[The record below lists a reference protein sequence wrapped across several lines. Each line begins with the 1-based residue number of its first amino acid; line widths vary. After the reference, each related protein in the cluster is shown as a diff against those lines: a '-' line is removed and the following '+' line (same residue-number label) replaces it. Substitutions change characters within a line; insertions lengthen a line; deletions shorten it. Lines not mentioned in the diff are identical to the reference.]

1 MTMSRLQRLVATATA
16 NHATLPQV
24 SVDATTPLD
33 DLYLATPDRLAFA
46 LGWLV
51 AAEVIAARHATSG
64 IDALPVYHRER
75 GWDRFVLT
83 RRVTGTAYAARMA
96 DEFGQ
101 IRVGGRDAPVL
112 MTPDGARLR
121 LGAALQ
127 VDADG
132 ALAALLQRIPN
143 PGSDVATP
151 LDLMQTERTPAYPTI
166 MCAVAELVA
175 TTPGLTAAREIYV
188 DAEQID
194 GTFHPLHLH
203 NAELSTYGPGDRHGS
218 PQPVLTYNWVQ
229 LQLGESF
236 AFIDRHGA
244 RIIYRTDAG
253 TWRRAPKGV
262 DGHDVEALVRR
273 MRGWLRLDG
282 QGPDPAVD

>member
-1 MTMSRLQRLVATATA
+1 MTTSRLQQLVATATA
-16 NHATLPQV
+16 NHAALAPV
-24 SVDATTPLD
+24 SVAPDTSPDA
-33 DLYLATPDRLAFA
+33 LYLATPDRLAFA
-46 LGWLV
+46 LGWLL

-83 RRVTGTAYAARMA
+83 RRVTGRAYASRMA

-101 IRVGGRDAPVL
+101 IRVGGSDAPVL
-112 MTPDGARLR
+112 ITPDRARLR

-127 VDADG
+127 QHADA
-132 ALAALLQRIPN
+132 ALAALLERIPN
-143 PGSDVATP
+143 PGNDAATP
-151 LDLMQTERTPAYPTI
+151 LHLTKSEVATAYPTI
-166 MCAVAELVA
+166 MRAVAELIA
-175 TTPGLTAAREIYV
+175 TTPGLTAAREIYI

-236 AFIDRHGA
+236 AYIDRHGA

-253 TWRRAPKGV
+253 TWRRAPHGV
-262 DGHDVEALVRR
+262 AGHDVDAVLRR

-282 QGPDPAVD
+282 HAPDPAVD